1 MIDLHTHTTAS
12 DGTDKPFEMLENASK
27 AGLTVVA
34 MTDHDSVEG
43 WREVRSKRD
52 QIPAGLTIVP
62 GAEVSTRTQLGM
74 SVHIVGLLFDAD
86 NAQLAKLLSDTRDDR
101 IPRMEKMI
109 EKLQAAGYQVTMED
123 VEEVKPVGA
132 TLGRPHLADALIKNG
147 IVASRDEAF
156 AELLHNNSQFYVSH
170 WAPSPVEA
178 IKAIAAAGGVSILA
192 HPFAEKRGAV
202 LTFGEVTELAAAG
215 LNGIER
221 NKRDQDEAAHSKIDQ
236 LSSEH
241 NLIKV
246 GSSDYHGSARANQ
259 LGEEQTPLDLWE
271 NLASKANGDEVFT
284 R

>member
-12 DGTDKPFEMLENASK
+12 DGTDKPFEMLQNARK

-74 SVHIVGLLFDAD
+74 SVHIVGLLFDAK
-86 NAQLAKLLSDTRDDR
+86 NVQLAKLLSDTRDDR

-109 EKLQAAGYQVTMED
+109 EKLQVAGYQVTMED

-147 IVASRDEAF
+147 IVASRDAAF
-156 AELLHNNSQFYVSH
+156 EELLHNNSQFYVSH
-170 WAPSPVEA
+170 WAPSPIDA
-178 IKAIAAAGGVSILA
+178 IKAIATAGGVSILA
-192 HPFAEKRGAV
+192 HPFAEKRGPV
-202 LTFGEVTELAAAG
+202 LTFGEVTELATAG

-271 NLASKANGDEVFT
+271 NLASKASGDEVFT

>member
-12 DGTDKPFEMLENASK
+12 DGTDKPFEMLQNARK

-34 MTDHDSVEG
+34 MTDHDSIEG
-43 WREVRSKRD
+43 WREVRSNRD
-52 QIPAGLTIVP
+52 QIPPGLTIVP

-74 SVHIVGLLFDAD
+74 SVHIVGLLFDAK

-109 EKLQAAGYQVTMED
+109 EKLQVAGYQVTMED

-271 NLASKANGDEVFT
+271 NLASKASGDEVFT

>member
-12 DGTDKPFEMLENASK
+12 DGTDKPFEMLENARK

-34 MTDHDSVEG
+34 MTDHDSIEG
-43 WREVRSKRD
+43 WRKVRSKRD
-52 QIPAGLTIVP
+52 QIPSGLTIVP
-62 GAEVSTRTQLGM
+62 GAEVSTRTKLGM
-74 SVHIVGLLFDAD
+74 SVHIVGLLFEAD
-86 NAQLAKLLSDTRDDR
+86 NAKLAKLLADTRDDR

-170 WAPSPVEA
+170 WAPSPIDA
-178 IKAIAAAGGVSILA
+178 IKAIAAARGVSILA
-192 HPFAEKRGAV
+192 HPFAEKRGPV

-236 LSSEH
+236 LASDH

>member
-12 DGTDKPFEMLENASK
+12 DGTDKPFEMLENAKK

-34 MTDHDSVEG
+34 MTDHDSIEG

-52 QIPAGLTIVP
+52 QIPSGLTIVP

-74 SVHIVGLLFDAD
+74 SVHIVGLLFDAK

-109 EKLQAAGYQVTMED
+109 EKLQVAGYQVTMQD

-178 IKAIAAAGGVSILA
+178 IQAIAAAGGVSILA

-271 NLASKANGDEVFT
+271 NLASKASGDEVFT

>member
-12 DGTDKPFEMLENASK
+12 DGTDKPFEMLENAKK

-52 QIPAGLTIVP
+52 QIPSGLTIVP

-74 SVHIVGLLFDAD
+74 SVHIVGLLFDAK
-86 NAQLAKLLSDTRDDR
+86 NAKLAKLLSDTRDDR

-109 EKLQAAGYQVTMED
+109 EKLKAAGYQVTMED

-271 NLASKANGDEVFT
+271 NLASKASGDEVFT

>member
-1 MIDLHTHTTAS
+1 
-12 DGTDKPFEMLENASK
+12 
-27 AGLTVVA
+27 
-34 MTDHDSVEG
+34 
-43 WREVRSKRD
+43 
-52 QIPAGLTIVP
+52 
-62 GAEVSTRTQLGM
+62 
-74 SVHIVGLLFDAD
+74 
-86 NAQLAKLLSDTRDDR
+86 LLSDTRDDR

-109 EKLQAAGYQVTMED
+109 EKLQAAGYQVTMQD

-271 NLASKANGDEVFT
+271 NLASKASGDEVFT

>member
-12 DGTDKPFEMLENASK
+12 DGTDKPFEMLENAKK

-34 MTDHDSVEG
+34 MTDHDSIEG

-74 SVHIVGLLFDAD
+74 SVHVVGLLFDAK

-109 EKLQAAGYQVTMED
+109 EKLQAAGYQVTMQD

-271 NLASKANGDEVFT
+271 NLASKASGDEVFT

>member
-12 DGTDKPFEMLENASK
+12 DGTDKPFEMLENAKK

-34 MTDHDSVEG
+34 MTDHDSIEG

-52 QIPAGLTIVP
+52 QIPSGLTIVP

-74 SVHIVGLLFDAD
+74 SVHIVGLLFDAK
-86 NAQLAKLLSDTRDDR
+86 NAQLAKLLSDTRYDR

-109 EKLQAAGYQVTMED
+109 EKLQVAGYQVTMQD

-271 NLASKANGDEVFT
+271 NLASKASGDEVFT

>member
-27 AGLTVVA
+27 AGLIVVA

-109 EKLQAAGYQVTMED
+109 EKLKAAGYQVTMQD
-123 VEEVKPVGA
+123 VEEVKPLGA

-178 IKAIAAAGGVSILA
+178 IKAIAKAGGVSILA

-271 NLASKANGDEVFT
+271 NLASKASGDEVFT

>member
-12 DGTDKPFEMLENASK
+12 DGTDKPFEMLENARK

-34 MTDHDSVEG
+34 MTDHDSIEG

-74 SVHIVGLLFDAD
+74 SVHIVGLLFDAK
-86 NAQLAKLLSDTRDDR
+86 NVQLAQLLSDTRDDR

-109 EKLQAAGYQVTMED
+109 EKLQAAGYQVTMQD

-178 IKAIAAAGGVSILA
+178 IRAIAAAGGVSILA

-271 NLASKANGDEVFT
+271 NLASKASGDEVFT

>member
-12 DGTDKPFEMLENASK
+12 DGTDKPFEMLENAKK

-34 MTDHDSVEG
+34 MTDHDSIEG

-52 QIPAGLTIVP
+52 QIPSGLTIVP

-74 SVHIVGLLFDAD
+74 SVHIVGLLFDAK

-109 EKLQAAGYQVTMED
+109 EKLQAAGYQVTMQD

-178 IKAIAAAGGVSILA
+178 IRAIAAAGGVSILA

-271 NLASKANGDEVFT
+271 NLASKASGDEVFT

>member
-12 DGTDKPFEMLENASK
+12 DGTDKPFEMLENARK

-34 MTDHDSVEG
+34 MTDHDSIEG

-52 QIPAGLTIVP
+52 QIPSGLTIVP
-62 GAEVSTRTQLGM
+62 GAEVSTRTKLGM

-86 NAQLAKLLSDTRDDR
+86 NAQLAKLLADTRDDR
-101 IPRMEKMI
+101 IPRMEKMV
-109 EKLQAAGYQVTMED
+109 EKLQAAGYQVTMQD

-178 IKAIAAAGGVSILA
+178 IKAIAKAGGVSILA

-236 LSSEH
+236 LASDH

>member
-12 DGTDKPFEMLENASK
+12 DGTDKPFEMLENAKK

-34 MTDHDSVEG
+34 MTDHDSIEG

-74 SVHIVGLLFDAD
+74 SVHIVGLLFDAK

-109 EKLQAAGYQVTMED
+109 EKLKAAGYQVTMED

-178 IKAIAAAGGVSILA
+178 IKAIATAGGVSILA

-259 LGEEQTPLDLWE
+259 LGEEQTSLDLWE
-271 NLASKANGDEVFT
+271 NLASKASGDEVFT

>member
-1 MIDLHTHTTAS
+1 
-12 DGTDKPFEMLENASK
+12 
-27 AGLTVVA
+27 
-34 MTDHDSVEG
+34 
-43 WREVRSKRD
+43 
-52 QIPAGLTIVP
+52 
-62 GAEVSTRTQLGM
+62 M
-74 SVHIVGLLFDAD
+74 SVHIVGLLFDAK

-109 EKLQAAGYQVTMED
+109 EKLQAAGYQVTMQD

-271 NLASKANGDEVFT
+271 NLASKASGDEVFT

>member
-1 MIDLHTHTTAS
+1 
-12 DGTDKPFEMLENASK
+12 MLQNARK

-74 SVHIVGLLFDAD
+74 SVHIVGLLFDAK
-86 NAQLAKLLSDTRDDR
+86 NVQLAKLLSDTRDDR

-109 EKLQAAGYQVTMED
+109 EKLQVAGYQVTMED

-202 LTFGEVTELAAAG
+202 LTFGEVTELATAG

-271 NLASKANGDEVFT
+271 NLASKASGDEVFT

>member
-12 DGTDKPFEMLENASK
+12 DGTDKPFEMLENAKK

-34 MTDHDSVEG
+34 MTDHDSIEG

-52 QIPAGLTIVP
+52 QIPSGLTIVP

-74 SVHIVGLLFDAD
+74 SVHIVGLLFDAK

-109 EKLQAAGYQVTMED
+109 EKLQVAGYQVTMQD

-178 IKAIAAAGGVSILA
+178 IRAIAAAGGVSILA

-271 NLASKANGDEVFT
+271 NLASKASGDEVFT

>member
-1 MIDLHTHTTAS
+1 
-12 DGTDKPFEMLENASK
+12 MLENAKK

-34 MTDHDSVEG
+34 MTDHDSIEG

-74 SVHIVGLLFDAD
+74 SVHIVGLLFDAK
-86 NAQLAKLLSDTRDDR
+86 NTQLAKLLSDTRDDR

-109 EKLQAAGYQVTMED
+109 EKLQGAGYQVTMQD

-236 LSSEH
+236 LASDH

-259 LGEEQTPLDLWE
+259 LGEEQTPVDLWE

>member
-52 QIPAGLTIVP
+52 QIPSGLTIVP

-74 SVHIVGLLFDAD
+74 SVHIVGLLFDAK
-86 NAQLAKLLSDTRDDR
+86 NEKLAKLLSDTRDDR

-109 EKLQAAGYQVTMED
+109 EKLQAAGYQVTMQD

-178 IKAIAAAGGVSILA
+178 IRAIAAAGGVSILA

-271 NLASKANGDEVFT
+271 NLASKASGDEVFT

>member
-12 DGTDKPFEMLENASK
+12 DGTDKPFEMLQNARK

-34 MTDHDSVEG
+34 MTDHDSIEG

-74 SVHIVGLLFDAD
+74 SVHIVGLLFDAK

-109 EKLQAAGYQVTMED
+109 QKLKAAGYQVTMED
-123 VEEVKPVGA
+123 VEEVKPLGA

-178 IKAIAAAGGVSILA
+178 IKAIATAGGVSILA
-192 HPFAEKRGAV
+192 HPFAEKRGPV
-202 LTFGEVTELAAAG
+202 LTFGEVAELAAAG

-271 NLASKANGDEVFT
+271 NLASKASGDEVFT

>member
-74 SVHIVGLLFDAD
+74 SVHIVGLLFDAK
-86 NAQLAKLLSDTRDDR
+86 NVQLAKLLSDTRDDR

-109 EKLQAAGYQVTMED
+109 EKLQAAGYQVTMQD

-178 IKAIAAAGGVSILA
+178 IRAIAAAGGVSILA

-202 LTFGEVTELAAAG
+202 LTFGEVIELAAAG

-271 NLASKANGDEVFT
+271 NLASKASGDEVFT

>member
-12 DGTDKPFEMLENASK
+12 DGTDKPFEMLENARK
-27 AGLTVVA
+27 AGLTMVA
-34 MTDHDSVEG
+34 MTDHDTTAG
-43 WREVRSKRD
+43 WREVRAQRN
-52 QIPAGLTIVP
+52 QIPAGLTIIP
-62 GAEVSTRTQLGM
+62 GAEVSTRTELGM

-86 NAQLAKLLSDTRDDR
+86 NAQLAKLLADTRDDR
-101 IPRMEKMI
+101 IPRMEKMV
-109 EKLQAAGYQVTMED
+109 EKLQAAGYQVSMQDVED
-123 VEEVKPVGA
+123 VKPIGA

-147 IVASRDEAF
+147 IVASRDAAF
-156 AELLHNNSQFYVSH
+156 EELLHNNSQFYVSH
-170 WAPSPVEA
+170 WAPSPIDA

-192 HPFAEKRGAV
+192 HPFAEKRGPV
-202 LTFGEVTELAAAG
+202 LTFGEVSALAASG

-236 LSSEH
+236 LASDH

-259 LGEEQTPLDLWE
+259 LGEEQTPLDFWE
-271 NLASKANGDEVFT
+271 NLASKASGDEVFT

>member
-12 DGTDKPFEMLENASK
+12 DGTDKPFEMLENAKK

-34 MTDHDSVEG
+34 MTDHDSIEG

-74 SVHIVGLLFDAD
+74 SVHIVGLLFDAK
-86 NAQLAKLLSDTRDDR
+86 NAKLAKLLSDTRDDR

-109 EKLQAAGYQVTMED
+109 EKLKAAGYQVTMED
-123 VEEVKPVGA
+123 VEEVKPIGA

-271 NLASKANGDEVFT
+271 NLASKASGDEVFT

>member
-12 DGTDKPFEMLENASK
+12 DGTDKPFEMLENAKK

-34 MTDHDSVEG
+34 MTDHDSIEG

-74 SVHIVGLLFDAD
+74 SVHIVGLLFDAK
-86 NAQLAKLLSDTRDDR
+86 NTQLAKLLSDTRDDR

-109 EKLQAAGYQVTMED
+109 EKLQAAGYQVTMQD

-271 NLASKANGDEVFT
+271 NLASQASGDEVFT

>member
-12 DGTDKPFEMLENASK
+12 DGTDKPFEMLENAKK

-34 MTDHDSVEG
+34 MTDHDSIEG

-52 QIPAGLTIVP
+52 QIPSGLTIVP

-74 SVHIVGLLFDAD
+74 SVHIVGLLFDAK

-109 EKLQAAGYQVTMED
+109 EKLQAAGYQVTMQD

-259 LGEEQTPLDLWE
+259 LGEEQTPLELWE
-271 NLASKANGDEVFT
+271 NLASKASGDEVFT

>member
-1 MIDLHTHTTAS
+1 VLLTILGAPFFILFLAAVAGPIMQHIPVIS
-12 DGTDKPFEMLENASK
+12 MEPVKPQMSRISPL
-27 AGLTVVA
+27 AGLKRMFGKEALVNFAKSLGKLVIVSVA
-34 MTDHDSVEG
+34 VFMVLWPD
-43 WREVRSKRD
+43 R
-52 QIPAGLTIVP
+52 
-62 GAEVSTRTQLGM
+62 
-74 SVHIVGLLFDAD
+74 
-86 NAQLAKLLSDTRDDR
+86 AKLDSFV
-101 IPRMEKMI
+101 RM
-109 EKLQAAGYQVTMED
+109 D
-123 VEEVKPVGA
+123 VGNI
-132 TLGRPHLADALIKNG
+132 L
-147 IVASRDEAF
+147 VASRDEAF

-271 NLASKANGDEVFT
+271 NLASKASVDEVFT
-284 R
+284 RLMHGPLAYKYL

>member
-12 DGTDKPFEMLENASK
+12 DGTDKPFEMLENARK

-34 MTDHDSVEG
+34 MTDHDSIEG

-74 SVHIVGLLFDAD
+74 SLHIVGLLFDAK
-86 NAQLAKLLSDTRDDR
+86 NVQLAKLLSDTRDDR

-109 EKLQAAGYQVTMED
+109 EKLQAAGYQVTMQD

-178 IKAIAAAGGVSILA
+178 IRAIAAAGGVSILA

-271 NLASKANGDEVFT
+271 NLASKASGDEVFT

>member
-12 DGTDKPFEMLENASK
+12 DGTDKPFEMLENAKK

-34 MTDHDSVEG
+34 MTDHDSIEG

-74 SVHIVGLLFDAD
+74 SVHIVGLLFDAK

-109 EKLQAAGYQVTMED
+109 EKLQAAGYQVTMQD
-123 VEEVKPVGA
+123 VEEVKPLGA

-178 IKAIAAAGGVSILA
+178 IKAITAAGGVSILA

-271 NLASKANGDEVFT
+271 NLASKASGDEVFT

>member
-12 DGTDKPFEMLENASK
+12 DGTDKPFEMLENAKK

-34 MTDHDSVEG
+34 MTDHDSIEG

-52 QIPAGLTIVP
+52 QIPSGLTIVP

-74 SVHIVGLLFDAD
+74 SVHIVGLLFDAK

-109 EKLQAAGYQVTMED
+109 EKLQVAGYQVTMQD

-271 NLASKANGDEVFT
+271 NLASKASGDEVFT

>member
-12 DGTDKPFEMLENASK
+12 DGTDKPFEMLKNARK

-34 MTDHDSVEG
+34 MTDHDSIEG

-52 QIPAGLTIVP
+52 QIPLGLTIVP

-74 SVHIVGLLFDAD
+74 SVHIVGLLFDAK

-109 EKLQAAGYQVTMED
+109 EKLQAAGYQVTMQD
-123 VEEVKPVGA
+123 VQEVKPLGA
-132 TLGRPHLADALIKNG
+132 TLGRPHLADALIKNR

-156 AELLHNNSQFYVSH
+156 AELLHNSSQFYVSH

-178 IKAIAAAGGVSILA
+178 IKAIASAGGVSILA

-236 LSSEH
+236 LASEH

-271 NLASKANGDEVFT
+271 NLASKASGDEVFT

>member
-12 DGTDKPFEMLENASK
+12 DGTDKPFEMLQNARK

-34 MTDHDSVEG
+34 MTDHDSIEG

-74 SVHIVGLLFDAD
+74 SVHIVGLLFDA
-86 NAQLAKLLSDTRDDR
+86 NNVQLAKLLADTRDDR

-109 EKLQAAGYQVTMED
+109 EKLQAVGYQVTMQD

-202 LTFGEVTELAAAG
+202 LTFGEIIDLAAAG

-259 LGEEQTPLDLWE
+259 LGEEQTPVDLWE
-271 NLASKANGDEVFT
+271 NLSSKAIGEEVFT

>member
-12 DGTDKPFEMLENASK
+12 DGTDKPFEMLENARK

-34 MTDHDSVEG
+34 MTDHDSIEG

-52 QIPAGLTIVP
+52 QIPSGLTIVP
-62 GAEVSTRTQLGM
+62 GAEVSTRTKLGM
-74 SVHIVGLLFDAD
+74 SVHIVGLLFEAD
-86 NAQLAKLLSDTRDDR
+86 NAKLAKLLADTRDDR
-101 IPRMEKMI
+101 IPRMEKMV
-109 EKLQAAGYQVTMED
+109 EKLQAAGYQVTMQD

-170 WAPSPVEA
+170 WAPSPIDA
-178 IKAIAAAGGVSILA
+178 IKAIAAARGVSILA
-192 HPFAEKRGAV
+192 HPFAEKRGPV

-236 LSSEH
+236 LASDH

>member
-12 DGTDKPFEMLENASK
+12 DGTDKPFEMLENAKK

-34 MTDHDSVEG
+34 MTDHDSIEG

-74 SVHIVGLLFDAD
+74 SVHIVGLLFDAK
-86 NAQLAKLLSDTRDDR
+86 NEQLAKLLSDTRDDR

-109 EKLQAAGYQVTMED
+109 EKLQAAGYQVTMQD

>member
-12 DGTDKPFEMLENASK
+12 DGTDKPFEMLENAKK

-34 MTDHDSVEG
+34 MTDHDSIEG

-52 QIPAGLTIVP
+52 QIPSGLTIVP

-74 SVHIVGLLFDAD
+74 SVHIVGLLFDAK

-109 EKLQAAGYQVTMED
+109 EKLQAAGCQVTMQD

-271 NLASKANGDEVFT
+271 NLASKASGDEVFT

>member
-12 DGTDKPFEMLENASK
+12 DGTDKPFEMLENAKK

-34 MTDHDSVEG
+34 MTDHDSIEG

-74 SVHIVGLLFDAD
+74 SVHIVGLLFDA
-86 NAQLAKLLSDTRDDR
+86 NNVQLAKLLSDTRDDR

-109 EKLQAAGYQVTMED
+109 EKLQVAGYQVTRQD

-192 HPFAEKRGAV
+192 HPFAEKRGPV

-236 LSSEH
+236 LALEH

-259 LGEEQTPLDLWE
+259 LGEEQTPVDLWE